1 MIASALVRRVV
12 APRFQGRA
20 PLPPPDRVTS
30 KPDDGFSM
38 TRRFLFRGGFGFR
51 GVPGFRGVLGGFP
64 GAALGLVLGLVL
76 ALALP
81 AAPARASVD
90 GARDFIRSLS
100 ADAVAALDGHEV
112 SREALQGIIQ
122 RGLDVDSVGRFA
134 LGPFLRQSNPQKV
147 EQYLKLFR
155 DYVLIS
161 YPDMLAKL
169 KLREME
175 ITSVKGQDENVTFV
189 TSRIGYG
196 EKETV
201 EVGWYVREV
210 TPNVY
215 KIQDVQV
222 SGNSL
227 RTFQR
232 AKFEKILRDRW
243 IDGLIKVME
252 RWVETGRED
261 PVL

>member
-1 MIASALVRRVV
+1 LIAPALLHE
-12 APRFQGRA
+12 
-20 PLPPPDRVTS
+20 PLRSRKIGMRTPLQPPGRVTY

-38 TRRFLFRGGFGFR
+38 TRRFFL
-51 GVPGFRGVLGGFP
+51 RGVLGGFL
-64 GAALGLVLGLVL
+64 GAALSL
-76 ALALP
+76 AVTAM
-81 AAPARASVD
+81 PARASVD

-100 ADAVAALDGHEV
+100 AEAVATMNGGSSDGTTV
-112 SREALQGIIQ
+112 SREALQNIIQ
-122 RGLDVDSVGRFA
+122 RGLDVESVGRFA
-134 LGPFLRQSNPQKV
+134 LGPFLRQSNPAKV
-147 EQYLKLFR
+147 EQYLNLFR

-175 ITSVKGQDENVTFV
+175 ITSVKGQDENVTYI

-196 EKETV
+196 EKDTV
-201 EVGWYVREV
+201 DVGWYVREV

-227 RTFQR
+227 RLFQR

>member
-1 MIASALVRRVV
+1 MPLQPPGRVI
-12 APRFQGRA
+12 QE
-20 PLPPPDRVTS
+20 
-30 KPDDGFSM
+30 PDDEISM
-38 TRRFLFRGGFGFR
+38 TRRLF
-51 GVPGFRGVLGGFP
+51 FRGVLGGFL
-64 GAALGLVLGLVL
+64 GAVLGLAVTVT
-76 ALALP
+76 
-81 AAPARASVD
+81 PARASVD
-90 GARDFIRSLS
+90 GARDFIQSLS
-100 ADAVAALDGHEV
+100 AEAVATMSGESADGTHV
-112 SREALQGIIQ
+112 SRESLQNIIQ

-134 LGPFLRQSNPQKV
+134 LGPFLRQSNPKKV
-147 EQYLKLFR
+147 EQYLTLFR

-175 ITSVKGQDENVTFV
+175 IVSVKGQDENVTFI

-196 EKETV
+196 EKDTV

-227 RTFQR
+227 RIFQR

-261 PVL
+261 PIL

>member
-1 MIASALVRRVV
+1 
-12 APRFQGRA
+12 
-20 PLPPPDRVTS
+20 
-30 KPDDGFSM
+30 M
-38 TRRFLFRGGFGFR
+38 TRRFLFRGF
-51 GVPGFRGVLGGFP
+51 LGGLLAVAMTM
-64 GAALGLVLGLVL
+64 GM
-76 ALALP
+76 ALAATP
-81 AAPARASVD
+81 AQASVD
-90 GARDFIRSLS
+90 GARDFIKALS
-100 ADAVAALDGHEV
+100 AEAVAALDGHEV
-112 SREALQGIIQ
+112 SREGLQKLIEN
-122 RGLDVDSVGRFA
+122 GLDVDAVGRFA
-134 LGPFLRQSNPQKV
+134 LGPFLRQSNPAKV

-169 KLREME
+169 KLRDMD
-175 ITSVKGQDENVTFV
+175 IVSVKSQDENVTFV

-196 EKETV
+196 EKDTV

-227 RTFQR
+227 RLFQR

>member
-1 MIASALVRRVV
+1 
-12 APRFQGRA
+12 
-20 PLPPPDRVTS
+20 
-30 KPDDGFSM
+30 M
-38 TRRFLFRGGFGFR
+38 TRRFLFRGF
-51 GVPGFRGVLGGFP
+51 LGGLLAVAMTM
-64 GAALGLVLGLVL
+64 GM
-76 ALALP
+76 ALAATP
-81 AAPARASVD
+81 AQASVD
-90 GARDFIRSLS
+90 GARDFIKALS
-100 ADAVAALDGHEV
+100 AEAVAALDGHEV
-112 SREALQGIIQ
+112 SREGLQKLIEN
-122 RGLDVDSVGRFA
+122 GLDVDAVGRFA
-134 LGPFLRQSNPQKV
+134 LGPFLRQSNPAKV

-169 KLREME
+169 KLRDMD
-175 ITSVKGQDENVTFV
+175 IVSVKSQDENVTFV

-196 EKETV
+196 EKDTV

-210 TPNVY
+210 TPGVY

-227 RTFQR
+227 RLFQR

>member
-1 MIASALVRRVV
+1 
-12 APRFQGRA
+12 
-20 PLPPPDRVTS
+20 
-30 KPDDGFSM
+30 M
-38 TRRFLFRGGFGFR
+38 TRRLFLRGALG
-51 GVPGFRGVLGGFP
+51 GVLGSFL
-64 GAALGLVLGLVL
+64 GAALGLALLL
-76 ALALP
+76 AG
-81 AAPARASVD
+81 AATPARASVD
-90 GARDFIRSLS
+90 GARDFIRALS
-100 ADAVAALDGHEV
+100 ADAVAALDGQGV
-112 SREALQGIIQ
+112 SREALQKLIET
-122 RGLDVDSVGRFA
+122 GLDVDSVDRFA

-147 EQYLKLFR
+147 DQYLKLFR

-169 KLREME
+169 KLRDMD
-175 ITSVKGQDENVTFV
+175 IVSVKSQDEHVTFV

-196 EKETV
+196 EKDTV

-210 TPNVY
+210 QPNVY

-227 RTFQR
+227 RLFQR

>member
-1 MIASALVRRVV
+1 MGL
-12 APRFQGRA
+12 
-20 PLPPPDRVTS
+20 
-30 KPDDGFSM
+30 
-38 TRRFLFRGGFGFR
+38 
-51 GVPGFRGVLGGFP
+51 
-64 GAALGLVLGLVL
+64 ALGAVLW
-76 ALALP
+76 ATP
-81 AAPARASVD
+81 ASASVD
-90 GARDFIRSLS
+90 GARDFIKSLS
-100 ADAVAALDGHEV
+100 AEAVATMNHDPSDGTTV
-112 SREALQGIIQ
+112 SREALVNIIQ

-134 LGPFLRQSNPQKV
+134 LGPFLRQSNPAKV
-147 EQYLKLFR
+147 DQYLKLFR

-175 ITSVKGQDENVTFV
+175 IVSVKGQDENVTFI

-227 RTFQR
+227 RLFQR

-261 PVL
+261 PIL

>member
-1 MIASALVRRVV
+1 
-12 APRFQGRA
+12 
-20 PLPPPDRVTS
+20 
-30 KPDDGFSM
+30 M
-38 TRRFLFRGGFGFR
+38 TRRFLFRGF
-51 GVPGFRGVLGGFP
+51 LGGLLAVAMTM
-64 GAALGLVLGLVL
+64 GM
-76 ALALP
+76 ALAATP
-81 AAPARASVD
+81 AQASVD

-100 ADAVAALDGHEV
+100 AEAVAALDGQTV
-112 SREALQGIIQ
+112 SREALQKLIEN
-122 RGLDVDSVGRFA
+122 GLDVDAVGRFA

-147 EQYLKLFR
+147 DQYLKLFR

-169 KLREME
+169 KLRDMD
-175 ITSVKGQDENVTFV
+175 IVSVKSQDENVTFV

-196 EKETV
+196 EKDTV

-210 TPNVY
+210 TPGVY

-227 RTFQR
+227 RLFQR

>member
-1 MIASALVRRVV
+1 MHE
-12 APRFQGRA
+12 
-20 PLPPPDRVTS
+20 
-30 KPDDGFSM
+30 PDDGLSM
-38 TRRFLFRGGFGFR
+38 TRRLLL
-51 GVPGFRGVLGGFP
+51 RGVLGGFL
-64 GAALGLVLGLVL
+64 GAALGL
-76 ALALP
+76 ALAVS
-81 AAPARASVD
+81 PARASVE

-100 ADAVAALDGHEV
+100 AEAVAALDGHAV
-112 SREALQGIIQ
+112 SREALQKLIEN
-122 RGLDVDSVGRFA
+122 GLDVDAVGRFA

-161 YPDMLAKL
+161 YPNMLAKL
-169 KLREME
+169 KLRDMD
-175 ITSVKGQDENVTFV
+175 IVSVKSQDENVTFV

-196 EKETV
+196 EKDTV

-210 TPNVY
+210 QPNVY

-227 RTFQR
+227 RLFQR

>member
-1 MIASALVRRVV
+1 
-12 APRFQGRA
+12 
-20 PLPPPDRVTS
+20 
-30 KPDDGFSM
+30 M
-38 TRRFLFRGGFGFR
+38 TRRFLFRGF
-51 GVPGFRGVLGGFP
+51 LGGLLAVAMTM
-64 GAALGLVLGLVL
+64 GM
-76 ALALP
+76 ALAATP
-81 AAPARASVD
+81 AQASVD
-90 GARDFIRSLS
+90 GARDFIKALS
-100 ADAVAALDGHEV
+100 AEAVAALDGHEV
-112 SREALQGIIQ
+112 SREGLQKLIEN
-122 RGLDVDSVGRFA
+122 GLDVDAVGRFA
-134 LGPFLRQSNPQKV
+134 LGPFLRQSNPAKV

-169 KLREME
+169 KLRDMD
-175 ITSVKGQDENVTFV
+175 IVSVKSQDENVTFV

-196 EKETV
+196 EKDTV

-210 TPNVY
+210 SPNVY

-227 RTFQR
+227 RLFQR

>member
-1 MIASALVRRVV
+1 
-12 APRFQGRA
+12 
-20 PLPPPDRVTS
+20 
-30 KPDDGFSM
+30 M
-38 TRRFLFRGGFGFR
+38 TRRLFLRGALG
-51 GVPGFRGVLGGFP
+51 GVLGSFL
-64 GAALGLVLGLVL
+64 GAALGLALLL
-76 ALALP
+76 AG
-81 AAPARASVD
+81 AATPARASVD
-90 GARDFIRSLS
+90 GARDFIRALS
-100 ADAVAALDGHEV
+100 ADAVAALDGQGV
-112 SREALQGIIQ
+112 SREALQKLIET
-122 RGLDVDSVGRFA
+122 GLDVDSVGRFA

-147 EQYLKLFR
+147 DQYLKLFR

-169 KLREME
+169 KLRDMD
-175 ITSVKGQDENVTFV
+175 IVSVKSQDEHVTFV

-196 EKETV
+196 EKDTV

-210 TPNVY
+210 QPNVY

-227 RTFQR
+227 RLFQR

>member
-1 MIASALVRRVV
+1 
-12 APRFQGRA
+12 
-20 PLPPPDRVTS
+20 
-30 KPDDGFSM
+30 M
-38 TRRFLFRGGFGFR
+38 TRRFFLRGALG
-51 GVPGFRGVLGGFP
+51 GVLGSFL
-64 GAALGLVLGLVL
+64 GAVLGLALLL
-76 ALALP
+76 AG
-81 AAPARASVD
+81 AATPARASVD
-90 GARDFIRSLS
+90 GARDFIRALS
-100 ADAVAALDGHEV
+100 ADAVAALDGQGV
-112 SREALQGIIQ
+112 SREALQKLIET
-122 RGLDVDSVGRFA
+122 GLDVDSVGRFA

-147 EQYLKLFR
+147 DQYLKLFR

-169 KLREME
+169 KLRDMD
-175 ITSVKGQDENVTFV
+175 IVSVKSQDEHVTFV

-196 EKETV
+196 EKDTV

-210 TPNVY
+210 QPNVY

-227 RTFQR
+227 RLFQR

>member
-1 MIASALVRRVV
+1 
-12 APRFQGRA
+12 
-20 PLPPPDRVTS
+20 
-30 KPDDGFSM
+30 M
-38 TRRFLFRGGFGFR
+38 TRRFFLRGA
-51 GVPGFRGVLGGFP
+51 LGGFLI
-64 GAALGLVLGLVL
+64 AALGL
-76 ALALP
+76 ALTVALP
-81 AAPARASVD
+81 ATPARASVE
-90 GARDFIRSLS
+90 GASDFIKSLS
-100 ADAVAALDGHEV
+100 AEAVAQLNQDSTDGTTV
-112 SREALQGIIQ
+112 SREALQKIIE
-122 RGLDVDSVGRFA
+122 RGLDVDAVGRFA
-134 LGPFLRQSNPQKV
+134 LGPFLRQSNPAKV

-175 ITSVKGQDENVTFV
+175 IVSVKGQDENVTFI

-196 EKETV
+196 EKDTV

-227 RTFQR
+227 RLYQR

-261 PVL
+261 PIL

>member
-1 MIASALVRRVV
+1 MIAPVLLHGSLRSRDRV
-12 APRFQGRA
+12 RA
-20 PLPPPDRVTS
+20 PLQPPGRVTH

-38 TRRFLFRGGFGFR
+38 TRRFFL
-51 GVPGFRGVLGGFP
+51 RGVLGGFL
-64 GAALGLVLGLVL
+64 GAALSL
-76 ALALP
+76 AVTAM
-81 AAPARASVD
+81 PARASVD

-100 ADAVAALDGHEV
+100 AEAVATMNGDSSDGTTV
-112 SREALQGIIQ
+112 SREALQNIIQ
-122 RGLDVDSVGRFA
+122 RGLDVESVGRFA
-134 LGPFLRQSNPQKV
+134 LGPFLRQSNPKKV
-147 EQYLKLFR
+147 EQYLNLFR

-175 ITSVKGQDENVTFV
+175 ITSVKGQDEHVTYI

-196 EKETV
+196 EKDTV
-201 EVGWYVREV
+201 DVGWYVREV

-227 RTFQR
+227 RIFQR

>member
-1 MIASALVRRVV
+1 M
-12 APRFQGRA
+12 
-20 PLPPPDRVTS
+20 
-30 KPDDGFSM
+30 
-38 TRRFLFRGGFGFR
+38 
-51 GVPGFRGVLGGFP
+51 
-64 GAALGLVLGLVL
+64 GAALGL
-76 ALALP
+76 ALAVT
-81 AAPARASVD
+81 PARASVD
-90 GARDFIRSLS
+90 GARDFIRALS
-100 ADAVAALDGHEV
+100 ADAVAALDGQGV
-112 SREALQGIIQ
+112 SREAMQKLIEN
-122 RGLDVDSVGRFA
+122 GLDVDSVGRFA
-134 LGPFLRQSNPQKV
+134 LGPFLRQSNPAKV

-169 KLREME
+169 KLRDMD
-175 ITSVKGQDENVTFV
+175 IISVKSQDEHVTFV

-196 EKETV
+196 EKDTV

-227 RTFQR
+227 RLFQR

>member
-1 MIASALVRRVV
+1 V
-12 APRFQGRA
+12 G
-20 PLPPPDRVTS
+20 
-30 KPDDGFSM
+30 
-38 TRRFLFRGGFGFR
+38 
-51 GVPGFRGVLGGFP
+51 GVLGGILTSFL
-64 GAALGLVLGLVL
+64 GAALGL
-76 ALALP
+76 ALAVT
-81 AAPARASVD
+81 PARASVD

-100 ADAVAALDGHEV
+100 ADAVAALDGQGA
-112 SREALQGIIQ
+112 SRESLQKLIET
-122 RGLDVDSVGRFA
+122 GLDVDSVGRFA
-134 LGPFLRQSNPQKV
+134 LGPFLRQSNPAKV

-169 KLREME
+169 KLRDMD
-175 ITSVKGQDENVTFV
+175 IVSVKSQDENVTFV

-196 EKETV
+196 EKDTV

-227 RTFQR
+227 RLFQR